1 MALTISTNKGTYD
14 MPSDFCIEVENL
26 SPIYSEKGSQTISA
40 TLPASKHNLEM
51 VGHINRMDISHAP
64 DKDTLTTIA
73 DGIYRRTGKQN
84 ITSSSKKEGIVSN
97 IGFDESL
104 MYEAWTD
111 VTLKKLP
118 NLPVYKPSGGISALL
133 THLTN
138 VMRYQESADYYVFPI
153 QIANES
159 VDDVAYP
166 EYINHIELVS
176 NVYELR
182 KDARTEQIIEDS
194 KLTSMTV
201 PAGYGLSPF
210 IKVSKILELIFSA
223 YGYTLIENPF
233 STHYQLKKMVVLNN
247 VKDTIVEGSINYKDL
262 MPDCTINEFL
272 DSIYCRTGA
281 KIYVNGDTKKA
292 RIILLKDSLSSL
304 DPADDWTLLRASELV
319 PTFSDP
325 KQIKLSANT
334 SFTNAAAAADS
345 FEEFLDKYNRIVYE
359 NGPWKPSYMPIDRY
373 MIYKRATGMFYR
385 TNPVTK
391 THTLIS
397 SDFFPWD
404 KKTANIDYEEIT
416 GNDECVPM
424 VIVADNILY
433 PQYLTGAINNH
444 TTISASATTSDAKS
458 VNTPLAFC
466 FAIGKSAIEGN
477 AELTYSFGSS
487 LCRDSYGERFKDPDG
502 NTYNLSLTFRGE
514 DGAFNRFFKEYD
526 AILRHA
532 NHLLEGDINL
542 DKARLAKIETS
553 RPIKVCGQKL
563 MIESVKYSLP
573 LKKEKPST
581 VKLRSTKLLKPYDLS
596 AEQGL
601 VQMKEQL
608 YGWKIVEYSLDACN
622 AQLELE
628 TKTKWGKT
636 VAEMKAGGANVYV
649 YSITLT
655 TQVADA
661 DFSSYL
667 PPTETDAIAKKEIL
681 NTYKASFVWRYVFNG
696 YLDDTT
702 SETNYLAGI
711 QAYTL

>member
-14 MPSDFCIEVENL
+14 MPSDFSIEVENL
-26 SPIYSEKGSQTISA
+26 SPIYSEKGSQSISA
-40 TLPASKHNLEM
+40 TLPASNHNLEM
-51 VGHINRMDISHAP
+51 VGHINRLDISHTPA
-64 DKDTLTTIA
+64 KDILATIA

-84 ITSSSKKEGIVSN
+84 ITSPSIKGGIVSN

-104 MYEAWTD
+104 MYDAWTD

-118 NLPVYKPSGGISALL
+118 NLPVYKPAGGISALL

-182 KDARTEQIIEDS
+182 KDVRTEQIIEDG

-247 VKDTIVEGSINYKDL
+247 VKDTIVEGSINYKEL

-334 SFTNAAAAADS
+334 SFTNAAASADS
-345 FEEFLDKYNRIVYE
+345 FEEFLDKYNGIVYE

-424 VIVADNILY
+424 GIVADNILY
-433 PQYLTGAINNH
+433 PQYMAGAINNH

-466 FAIGKSAIEGN
+466 FAIGKSFIEGN
-477 AELTYSFGSS
+477 TELTYYFGSS
-487 LCRDSYGERFKDPDG
+487 LCRDSSGERFKDPDG
-502 NTYNLSLTFRGE
+502 NIYNYSLIFRSE

-526 AILRHA
+526 AILRHS
-532 NHLLEGDINL
+532 NNTLEGEINL
-542 DKARLAKIETS
+542 DKSRLSRIDTS
-553 RPIKVCGQKL
+553 RPIIISGQKL
-563 MIESVKYSLP
+563 MIESVKFSLP
-573 LKKEKPST
+573 LKREKPST
-581 VKLRSTKLLKPYDLS
+581 IKLRSTKLLKPYDLS
-596 AEQGL
+596 LEQSL
-601 VQMKEQL
+601 IQMKEQL
-608 YGWKIVEYSLDACN
+608 YGWKNIEYSQVDCQIRLEAI
-622 AQLELE
+622 ALEKYKKTIEQL
-628 TKTKWGKT
+628 KSDGI
-636 VAEMKAGGANVYV
+636 NVYLK
-649 YSITLT
+649 YIEILT
-655 TQVADA
+655 SPSDSE
-661 DFSSYL
+661 FNSFL
-667 PPTETDAIAKKEIL
+667 PPSKEDAIAAKQIL
-681 NTYKASFVWRYVFNG
+681 NTYRVKFIWEATYAQMINDF
-696 YLDDTT
+696 TE
-702 SETNYLAGI
+702 ETDYRAGI
-711 QAYTL
+711 QAYTI

>member
-14 MPSDFCIEVENL
+14 MPSDFSIEVENL

-40 TLPASKHNLEM
+40 TLPASKHNMEL

-64 DKDTLTTIA
+64 DKDILATIA

-176 NVYELR
+176 NIYELR

-194 KLTSMTV
+194 KLIPTTV

-210 IKVSKILELIFSA
+210 LQVSKILELIFSA

-292 RIILLKDSLSSL
+292 RIILLKDSLALL
-304 DPADDWTLLRASELV
+304 DPVDDWTLLRSSELV

-334 SFTNAAAAADS
+334 TFTNAAASADS
-345 FEEFLDKYNRIVYE
+345 FEEFLDKYNGIIYE

-373 MIYKRATGMFYR
+373 MIYKRATGVFYR
-385 TNPVTK
+385 TNPVSK
-391 THTLIS
+391 THTFIS

-404 KKTANIDYEEIT
+404 KKTANIDYEEVT

-424 VIVADNILY
+424 AIIAENILY
-433 PQYLTGAINNH
+433 PQYMAGAINNH
-444 TTISASATTSDAKS
+444 TTISSSATTSDAKS

-466 FAIGKSAIEGN
+466 FAMGASTIEGN
-477 AELTYSFGSS
+477 SAITYYFGSS
-487 LCRDSYGERFKDPDG
+487 LCRDSYGERFQDPNG

-542 DKARLAKIETS
+542 DKARLAKIDTS

-581 VKLRSTKLLKPYDLS
+581 VKLRSTKLLKPYDLNT
-596 AEQGL
+596 EQGII
-601 VQMKEQL
+601 QMKEQL
-608 YGWKIVEYSLDACN
+608 YGWKNVEYSQVDCQAR
-622 AQLELE
+622 LEAIVLE
-628 TKTKWGKT
+628 RWKETIEQAKSHG
-636 VAEMKAGGANVYV
+636 VYTTLV
-649 YSITLT
+649 SITILT
-655 TQVADA
+655 SPSDN
-661 DFSSYL
+661 DFIAYL
-667 PPTETDAIAKKEIL
+667 PPSQNDAQASKQVL
-681 NTYKASFVWRYVFNG
+681 NTYRARFTWKQTYAQMESDYTDEGDYR
-696 YLDDTT
+696 
-702 SETNYLAGI
+702 AGI